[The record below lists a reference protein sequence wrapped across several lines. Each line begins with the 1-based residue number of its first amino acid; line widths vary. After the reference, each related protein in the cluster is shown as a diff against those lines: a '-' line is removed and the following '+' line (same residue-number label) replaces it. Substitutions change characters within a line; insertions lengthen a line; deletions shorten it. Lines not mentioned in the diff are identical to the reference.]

1 MEGLRHLFKK
11 PATVAYPA
19 TPADVSPNYRGEIK
33 FDAHK
38 CIGCM
43 ACMRDCPAKAIEIG
57 RVGDKKDRRFECTI
71 YLDRCIYCAQ
81 CVDSCGKT
89 QALSRSNH
97 IELAQVTR
105 TELKRYYAPK
115 PLPPAEPE
123 SAPQGDEASAAVE
136 AKQPAD
142 GKE

>member
-19 TPADVSPNYRGEIK
+19 VPLVVQDKYRGEIK
-33 FDAHK
+33 FDANK

-43 ACMRDCPAKAIEIG
+43 ACMRDCPSKAIEIG

-89 QALSRSNH
+89 QALSSSTR
-97 IELAQVTR
+97 IELAGVNR
-105 TELKRYYAPK
+105 ADLKVYYPPK
-115 PLPPAEPE
+115 PMPPPSESVAEGNATPA
-123 SAPQGDEASAAVE
+123 APEASHE
-136 AKQPAD
+136 
-142 GKE
+142 